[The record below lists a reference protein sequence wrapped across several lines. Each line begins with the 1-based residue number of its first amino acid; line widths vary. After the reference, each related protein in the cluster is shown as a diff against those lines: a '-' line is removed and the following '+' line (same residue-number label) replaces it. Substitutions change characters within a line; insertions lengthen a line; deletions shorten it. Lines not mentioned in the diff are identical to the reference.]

1 MFATDRHVTITSEM
15 KKKHSEI
22 THQYDVWH
30 LAKWVVKKLTKKAKK
45 KEFEKLMA
53 WIQSV
58 SSHFLWSISTC
69 EGDYEMLI
77 EKWTSIVHH
86 VGNKHSWR
94 NGKLFK
100 KCAHG
105 KLTRKE
111 REEKTWLKPGT
122 PANVALDEIV
132 FNSKL
137 LKDMKLVTEFHHT
150 GALEVYHS
158 MMLKYCPKR
167 QHFSHAGMVARTQ
180 FAALD
185 NNHNSTREQSVV
197 QHGEN
202 KGTLRYN
209 MVFPKVRKT
218 WVVKPIKQPKQHSYI
233 HEMMENVLEQDKLI
247 AISNLTPPA
256 KNIATKPMPD
266 KATAIMS
273 HISRF
278 KNK

>member
-1 MFATDRHVTITSEM
+1 M
-15 KKKHSEI
+15 
-22 THQYDVWH
+22 
-30 LAKWVVKKLTKKAKK
+30 AKWEALQK
-45 KEFEKLMA
+45 MC
-53 WIQSV
+53 S
-58 SSHFLWSISTC
+58 
-69 EGDYEMLI
+69 
-77 EKWTSIVHH
+77 
-86 VGNKHSWR
+86 
-94 NGKLFK
+94 
-100 KCAHG
+100 G

-111 REEKTWLKPGT
+111 RKEKTWLKPGT
-122 PANVALDEIV
+122 HANVALDEIV

-137 LKDMKLVTEFHHT
+137 LKDMKQVMEFHDT

-167 QHFSHAGMVARTQ
+167 QHFSHAGMMTRTQ
-180 FAALD
+180 LAALD
-185 NNHNSTREQSVV
+185 NNHNSKREQSVI

>member
-1 MFATDRHVTITSEM
+1 M

-77 EKWTSIVHH
+77 EKWTSIVNL
-86 VGNKHSWR
+86 VGNKHSWQ

-100 KCAHG
+100 KCAHF

-111 REEKTWLKPGT
+111 SKEKTWLKPVT

-132 FNSKL
+132 S
-137 LKDMKLVTEFHHT
+137 
-150 GALEVYHS
+150 
-158 MMLKYCPKR
+158 
-167 QHFSHAGMVARTQ
+167 
-180 FAALD
+180 
-185 NNHNSTREQSVV
+185 
-197 QHGEN
+197 
-202 KGTLRYN
+202 
-209 MVFPKVRKT
+209 
-218 WVVKPIKQPKQHSYI
+218 
-233 HEMMENVLEQDKLI
+233 I
-247 AISNLTPPA
+247 ASC
-256 KNIATKPMPD
+256 
-266 KATAIMS
+266 
-273 HISRF
+273 
-278 KNK
+278 

>member
-1 MFATDRHVTITSEM
+1 M
-15 KKKHSEI
+15 
-22 THQYDVWH
+22 
-30 LAKWVVKKLTKKAKK
+30 AKWEALQK
-45 KEFEKLMA
+45 MC
-53 WIQSV
+53 S
-58 SSHFLWSISTC
+58 
-69 EGDYEMLI
+69 
-77 EKWTSIVHH
+77 
-86 VGNKHSWR
+86 
-94 NGKLFK
+94 
-100 KCAHG
+100 G

-111 REEKTWLKPGT
+111 RKEKTWLKPGT
-122 PANVALDEIV
+122 HANVALDEIV

-137 LKDMKLVTEFHHT
+137 LKDMKQVMEFHHT

-180 FAALD
+180 LAALD
-185 NNHNSTREQSVV
+185 NNHNSTREQSVI

-209 MVFPKVRKT
+209 LVFPKVRKT

-233 HEMMENVLEQDKLI
+233 HETMENVLEQDKLI